1 MMLSRL
7 LDVVV
12 VVVFFFH
19 DYGMQLFFLGQNLV
33 KGLYFCAQVSAKDQG
48 VKFISI
54 ALKSIPTWYQLRLM
68 VNLF

>member
-12 VVVFFFH
+12 VFIFSR
-19 DYGMQLFFLGQNLV
+19 LRNAIIFLGQNLV

-48 VKFISI
+48 V
-54 ALKSIPTWYQLRLM
+54 
-68 VNLF
+68 

>member
-12 VVVFFFH
+12 VFFSR
-19 DYGMQLFFLGQNLV
+19 LWNAIIFLGQNLV

-68 VNLF
+68 LNLF

>member
-12 VVVFFFH
+12 VLFFH

-48 VKFISI
+48 V
-54 ALKSIPTWYQLRLM
+54 
-68 VNLF
+68 